1 MFIMYKQFPEALGG
15 RFPAEDFSGALVE
28 HFLISGELLVRDFGE
43 VGAFGQVMADAA
55 VLALARAAFPRAV
68 GVAEEDLEAEVSGE
82 DFVLGHLF
90 ALIISEAVTQGHR
103 DESQAAGEGFAH
115 AGGVLFGQVA
125 QHGETR
131 RALHEHADRRA
142 IARAQNQVALV
153 VSGNE
158 AIFDLGGAFIDEHHV
173 RDLTLSGGGAPS
185 PHLARAVGSPQAF
198 GQFAFQFAAGDQVNV
213 AVDRFVRG
221 VHVGDLRILAL
232 ERARDF
238 LRRPAS
244 AEVGMHRVAQR
255 RGLVNFTVA
264 SAHPRLAL
272 SGRKM
277 RGLGTVGLAPTVA
290 LQLGADRARRAPQ
303 PLRHGALGEPGEQS
317 NLDLNAF
324 RQTQNR
330 VRHRFGLGGRII
342 KSNQRARSGTAE
354 PVPDRALWAKST
366 PCLNTTR
373 RRCCSIYRRVV
384 QIRHSNSSLS
394 APPKK

>member
-1 MFIMYKQFPEALGG
+1 
-15 RFPAEDFSGALVE
+15 
-28 HFLISGELLVRDFGE
+28 
-43 VGAFGQVMADAA
+43 
-55 VLALARAAFPRAV
+55 
-68 GVAEEDLEAEVSGE
+68 
-82 DFVLGHLF
+82 
-90 ALIISEAVTQGHR
+90 
-103 DESQAAGEGFAH
+103 
-115 AGGVLFGQVA
+115 
-125 QHGETR
+125 
-131 RALHEHADRRA
+131 
-142 IARAQNQVALV
+142 
-153 VSGNE
+153 
-158 AIFDLGGAFIDEHHV
+158 
-173 RDLTLSGGGAPS
+173 
-185 PHLARAVGSPQAF
+185 
-198 GQFAFQFAAGDQVNV
+198 
-213 AVDRFVRG
+213 
-221 VHVGDLRILAL
+221 
-232 ERARDF
+232 
-238 LRRPAS
+238 
-244 AEVGMHRVAQR
+244 MHRVAQR

-394 APPKK
+394 APSAYICPPTPLNFSTKAEIFSNTVCFFDLYCGLSGLILGSVALSAVPFSVAYSRFKDALM